1 MPGTE
6 EFCAKEKKLNEC
18 DHFVDEVRRI
28 RQRNR
33 RYDEPGS
40 ASEVQQTPAD
50 TFRTGS
56 FLVIIDC
63 LDAELR
69 KRLGAYTGIASK
81 FGFLRNLKDLPDHEV
96 IQSAKSLHEAY
107 PMDLEACLPDEV
119 LKFSVF
125 LNTEFA
131 KKSLDATTSSS
142 VAETDT
148 SSGSESDHDGDIHLN
163 EESLE
168 IRMYKLLV
176 SNNLETVFP
185 NTVMAFRIYLSSI
198 ISNCS
203 GERPFSKLKLIKS
216 QLGTCMK
223 QERLNNLTLLRHRK
237 QTFAEN

>member
-1 MPGTE
+1 M
-6 EFCAKEKKLNEC
+6 
-18 DHFVDEVRRI
+18 DEVRRI

-33 RYDEPGS
+33 RHDEPGS

-96 IQSAKSLHEAY
+96 IQSAKSLHEAN

-119 LKFSVF
+119 LKFSGF

-148 SSGSESDHDGDIHLN
+148 SSGNDNDIHLN

-176 SNNLETVFP
+176 SNILETVFP

-203 GERPFSKLKLIKS
+203 GKRSFSKLKLIKS

-223 QERLNNLTLLRHRK
+223 QERLNNLTLPRHRK
-237 QTFAEN
+237 QNFSEN

>member
-1 MPGTE
+1 M
-6 EFCAKEKKLNEC
+6 
-18 DHFVDEVRRI
+18 DEVRRI

-33 RYDEPGS
+33 RHDEPGS

-69 KRLGAYTGIASK
+69 KRLRAYTGIASK
-81 FGFLRNLKDLPDHEV
+81 FGFLRNLKDFPDHEV

-119 LKFSVF
+119 LKFSGF

-148 SSGSESDHDGDIHLN
+148 SSGNESHGHDNDIHLN

-176 SNNLETVFP
+176 SNILETVFA

-203 GERPFSKLKLIKS
+203 GERSFSKLKLIKS

-237 QTFAEN
+237 QNFSEN